1 MQIIFDF
8 ICFIFL
14 LVSNAFYNYLQEIH
28 LKMLKRC
35 FGRRKITSLSI
46 WYVNQCVNIYCH
58 RKMVYLCP

>member
-28 LKMLKRC
+28 P
-35 FGRRKITSLSI
+35 KIVKSTLWSPEN
-46 WYVNQCVNIYCH
+46 NQIIH
-58 RKMVYLCP
+58 LAS